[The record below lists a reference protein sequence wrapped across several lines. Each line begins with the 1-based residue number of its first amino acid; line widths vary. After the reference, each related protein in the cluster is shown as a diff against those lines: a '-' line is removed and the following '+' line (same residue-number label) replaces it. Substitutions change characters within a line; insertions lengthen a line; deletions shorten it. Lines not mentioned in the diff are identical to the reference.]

1 MNMLNIFLGFVVLLT
16 GRKLFWLFVAALGF
30 LAGASLGPRFIEAD
44 PAWLIWVFS
53 LGLGFVGAL
62 LAVFLKRFAVA
73 VAGFIGGWYLMMTLA
88 TMFDWQMGNADWV
101 LYLIGG
107 LILSGVVS
115 SLYDWALI
123 FLSAIVGALTIVQ
136 GLHLSLSPVL
146 ITLIL
151 LALIVAGVSVQAR
164 ALQGEHPTQTG
175 PEKPKTPPPPK
186 KKTT

>member
-1 MNMLNIFLGFVVLLT
+1 MNMINIFLGFVVLLT
-16 GRKLFWLFVAALGF
+16 GRKLFWLFIAALGF

-53 LGLGFVGAL
+53 LGLGVVGAL
-62 LAVFLKRFAVA
+62 LAVFLKRLAIA
-73 VAGFIGGWYLMMTLA
+73 IAGFVGGWYLMMTLA
-88 TMFDWQMGNADWV
+88 TTFDWHLGNADWV

-123 FLSAIVGALTIVQ
+123 FLSSIVGALAIVQ
-136 GLHLSLSPVL
+136 GLDLSLSPVV
-146 ITLIL
+146 ISLIL
-151 LALIVAGVSVQAR
+151 LALIVAGVSVQNR
-164 ALQGEHPTQTG
+164 SLQGERAAHTE

-186 KKTT
+186 KKVA